1 MSNDKVAADNFY
13 KDNGD
18 KIKQNW
24 FLYEFSNVL
33 FSKIEGRGNLAAYR
47 KKHGDENISAFC
59 VYLSK
64 RLRQS
69 ISNAEKKQTSGV
81 TINGRYV
88 YEFYPNNTYAQTQ
101 KLLEAACEAWDEHL
115 LVCSSCPNQCLTDG
129 YEITDKFDNLAK
141 TGWPTI

>member
-1 MSNDKVAADNFY
+1 MAPFLASIPALGMSNDKVAADNFY

-47 KKHGDENISAFC
+47 KKHNQENISAFC

-64 RLRQS
+64 RLK
-69 ISNAEKKQTSGV
+69 IHV
-81 TINGRYV
+81 T
-88 YEFYPNNTYAQTQ
+88 
-101 KLLEAACEAWDEHL
+101 L
-115 LVCSSCPNQCLTDG
+115 
-129 YEITDKFDNLAK
+129 
-141 TGWPTI
+141 